1 MRSIGR
7 SKAACDEVGSDLR
20 GITQCETTFWTR
32 YRFMIGYQYKIA
44 GKHPPT
50 PPQPNIFL

>member
-20 GITQCETTFWTR
+20 RITLCETVLDTLSFHGR
-32 YRFMIGYQYKIA
+32 L
-44 GKHPPT
+44 PV
-50 PPQPNIFL
+50 

>member
-20 GITQCETTFWTR
+20 RIAPCETILDTLSFHDW
-32 YRFMIGYQYKIA
+32 
-44 GKHPPT
+44 
-50 PPQPNIFL
+50 LSV